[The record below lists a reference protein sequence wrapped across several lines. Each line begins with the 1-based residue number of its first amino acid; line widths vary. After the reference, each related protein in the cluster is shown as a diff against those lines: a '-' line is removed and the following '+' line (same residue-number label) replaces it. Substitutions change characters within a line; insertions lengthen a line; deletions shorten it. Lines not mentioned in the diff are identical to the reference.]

1 MACRVG
7 GYAEC
12 SSGIVEVLH
21 FVQHE
26 AGQMHGYLEIER
38 ILGFRTTSMKYT
50 WEGEFME
57 HHFGQVQFSD
67 LVMVRQGLEHSK
79 NW

>member
-1 MACRVG
+1 
-7 GYAEC
+7 
-12 SSGIVEVLH
+12 
-21 FVQHE
+21 
-26 AGQMHGYLEIER
+26 MHGYLEIER